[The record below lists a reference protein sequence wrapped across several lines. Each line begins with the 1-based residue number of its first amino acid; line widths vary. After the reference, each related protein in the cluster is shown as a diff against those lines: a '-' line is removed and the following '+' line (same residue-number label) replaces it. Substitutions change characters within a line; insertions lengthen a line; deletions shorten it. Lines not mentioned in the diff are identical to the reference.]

1 MELINKT
8 QRILEIF
15 NELNRIP
22 RCSKKEERIAEW
34 LLHWAKCHKL
44 ECAKDDVNNIVIRVP
59 AKGGYQGAPGII
71 LQGHMDMVC
80 EKNSDTVHDFSK
92 DAIQSYQE
100 GDWLKAKGTTLGADN
115 GIAIAMA
122 LALAEDET
130 IFHPPLELL
139 FTVDEETGLMGA
151 NSLQPGFVTGRTL
164 INIDSEDEGVFTIGC
179 AGGKATL
186 FKQKQYP
193 SATPNDYLA
202 AEISI
207 KGLLGGHSGIDIIE
221 RRANANRLLVRLLH
235 QFANRCEIRLISA
248 NGGTAHNAIPR
259 ESSAAI
265 AFHRKDEEI
274 LKDITSR
281 FQKELALEFQT
292 LEKNI
297 QIRFRETAHS
307 EKSIDYPQTLHIINF
322 LLVLPH
328 GVIYLSD
335 TLPGVVETSV
345 NFARVRVN
353 QQNAETL
360 TSQRSLNS
368 GALSELVSR
377 MEALARLAGFTTE
390 HIHSYP
396 VWAPDWHSPLLERSK
411 KIYRS
416 LFDKDPAVEVI
427 HAGLECGIIGS
438 KYAGMDMVSI
448 GPTIKHPHSPDEKL
462 QISTINKVF
471 HFLVSLLQDFKQ

>member
-1 MELINKT
+1 VDLTNKT

-34 LLHWAKCHKL
+34 LLHWAKSHKL
-44 ECAKDDVNNIVIRVP
+44 DCAKDDVNNIVIKVP
-59 AKGGYQGAPGII
+59 AKGGYQNAPTIV

-80 EKNSDTVHDFSK
+80 EKNSDTAHDFSR
-92 DAIQSYQE
+92 DPIQSYQD

-130 IFHPPLELL
+130 ISHPPLELL
-139 FTVDEETGLMGA
+139 FTVDEETGLIGA
-151 NSLQPGFVTGRTL
+151 NSLQSGFVKGRTL
-164 INIDSEDEGVFTIGC
+164 INIDSEDEGIFTIGC
-179 AGGKATL
+179 AGGKASL

-193 SATPNDYLA
+193 SPTPADYHT
-202 AEISI
+202 AEITV

-221 RRANANRLLVRLLH
+221 RRANANRLLIRLLH
-235 QFANRCEIRLISA
+235 QFAGRCEIRLVSA
-248 NGGTAHNAIPR
+248 SGGTAHNAIPR
-259 ESSAAI
+259 EAQAKI
-265 AFHRKDEEI
+265 AFHKKDRELLQEM
-274 LKDITSR
+274 TVH
-281 FQKELALEFQT
+281 FQKEIALEFRT

-297 QIRFRETAHS
+297 QITFREAD
-307 EKSIDYPQTLHIINF
+307 EENLSIDYPQTLHIIHF

-345 NFARVRVN
+345 NFARVRINEHHV
-353 QQNAETL
+353 ETL
-360 TSQRSLNS
+360 TSQRSLNP
-368 GALSELVSR
+368 GALTELVSR
-377 MEALARLAGFTTE
+377 MEALAGLAGFTTE
-390 HIHSYP
+390 HIHGYP
-396 VWAPDWHSPLLERSK
+396 VWAPDWNSPLLERSK
-411 KIYRS
+411 QVYRS
-416 LFDKDPAVEVI
+416 LFNKEAVVEVI

-438 KYAGMDMVSI
+438 KYPGMDMISI

-462 QISTINKVF
+462 QISTIEQVF
-471 HFLVSLLQDFKQ
+471 TFLIHLLQDFKE